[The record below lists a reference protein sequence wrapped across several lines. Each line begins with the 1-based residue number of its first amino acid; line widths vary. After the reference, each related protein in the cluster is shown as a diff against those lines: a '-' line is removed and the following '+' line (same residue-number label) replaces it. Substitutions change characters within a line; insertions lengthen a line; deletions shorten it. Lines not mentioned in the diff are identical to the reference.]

1 MEPGY
6 ILDDSI
12 LTMADYQKWMTRGHE
27 AKEPTP
33 RELGEQRLR
42 KYDVIIQHFNQI
54 VSRQTEF
61 VADDERHSQVRF

>member
-33 RELGEQRLR
+33 RDLAEQRLR
-42 KYDVIIQHFNQI
+42 
-54 VSRQTEF
+54 
-61 VADDERHSQVRF
+61 VRRDNPALQPDCEQAYGVCAGR